1 MPTPPSIE
9 EMTVD
14 PGEEFDVD
22 EQDPPTARR
31 LGDLTKTTRM
41 KLKLPITSDEQTAW
55 TREVQEELLD

>member
-14 PGEEFDVD
+14 SGEEFDVD
-22 EQDPPTARR
+22 EQDPPAARQ
-31 LGDLTKTTRM
+31 LGDLTKTMRM
-41 KLKLPITSDEQTAW
+41 KLKLPITSDELTAW